1 MRDTLPIHH
10 PHPLL
15 SNFSRLHTTQW
26 AQRRANLEGQAP
38 MLPNDKARPAMIDVA
53 QKVPRTEIAIG
64 NPEVTRLH
72 RLEDATE
79 QRALLGMAI
88 FARKNVTH
96 QALIRCI
103 DHQRLP
109 R

>member
-1 MRDTLPIHH
+1 
-10 PHPLL
+10 
-15 SNFSRLHTTQW
+15 
-26 AQRRANLEGQAP
+26 
-38 MLPNDKARPAMIDVA
+38 MLPNDTAGSSMIDVA
-53 QKVPRTEIAIG
+53 QQVPRTKVAIG

-72 RLEDATE
+72 RLEDTTE

-96 QALIRCI
+96 HALIRCR